1 MISFEGLCGSVFL
14 LCVNALTFTKSSF
27 FVVQAE
33 LVVSAQG
40 RKPNTDTVI
49 QSHVQQMLRTSVYI
63 SVQSITVKYDIT
75 KSLMVLNGSQN
86 MMAVSTLADLWS
98 ILYQVALYSKDLSDN
113 VSGYCGIIIICRV
126 LVLVYLLSQLT
137 RTFNVIKYKFQ
148 VILMCIY
155 IEFHSF

>member
-1 MISFEGLCGSVFL
+1 MCECLNVYQIFVLCSPSGAGRF
-14 LCVNALTFTKSSF
+14 CTGKKAKYRHCNTKSCPTD
-27 FVVQAE
+27 AE
-33 LVVSAQG
+33 DFRLHQCAEYNSQIRHYKVPDGS
-40 RKPNTDTVI
+40 KWIP
-49 QSHVQQMLRTSVYI
+49 
-63 SVQSITVKYDIT
+63 KYD
-75 KSLMVLNGSQN
+75 GSKYIG
-86 MMAVSTLADLWS
+86 SIWS